1 MLNEK
6 QSTSVLSVRFSRTIT
21 HSDILKKNPR
31 VDGQLAENC
40 GLGIVG
46 PLQNQA
52 VRGILGGPVARQM
65 GGERGSYGLSVLSEG
80 KGRSFEEGY
89 ADSDPFRGD

>member
-1 MLNEK
+1 MLNGK

-40 GLGIVG
+40 CPGIVG
-46 PLQNQA
+46 PLQDQ
-52 VRGILGGPVARQM
+52 VLRSILRGLVAGQMRGG
-65 GGERGSYGLSVLSEG
+65 RGSYRLSALSEG